1 MEEPPERPAGDPAP
15 ASPRFPDTRWSLV
28 SDVKRG
34 GDARERALADLCRV
48 YWFPIYA
55 FARGKGCDS
64 HLAEDLTQELFVK
77 FLSHDSFADA
87 DPQRGK
93 MRTYLLTSM
102 SRLMA
107 SDARRRTMAKRAPER
122 TAISIER
129 DLAEHMLGGD
139 SHSQSLSPEDDFDR
153 RWAEAILREVEKRLA
168 EEHAARGKA
177 EQFDLLKPYL
187 LPGAGDGGYPGI
199 AEKLGLSDGALKVAM
214 FRLRQRFKTLVREE
228 VEQTVTASEDA
239 DEELRHLYA
248 SLAKGR

>member
-1 MEEPPERPAGDPAP
+1 MEEPTERTGGSP

-87 DPQRGK
+87 NPDLGK
-93 MRTYLLTSM
+93 MRTFLLTSM

-122 TAISIER
+122 SAISIER

-139 SHSQSLSPEDDFDR
+139 SHSLSPEDDFDR

-168 EEHAARGKA
+168 EEHAARDKS
-177 EQFDLLKPYL
+177 EQFDVLKPYL
-187 LPGAGDGGYPGI
+187 LPGAGDDGYPGI
-199 AEKLGLSDGALKVAM
+199 AEQLGISDGALKVAV
-214 FRLRQRFKTLVREE
+214 FRLRQRFKTLIREE

-248 SLAKGR
+248 SLAKGM